1 MKKHFIIFFV
11 MVIGGLILCA
21 YLNQSN
27 YYNCIEGFDFKK
39 TYKADDNTIAIISQ
53 NRNSSY
59 TITVTNSDN
68 TTTTYTTSV
77 GDSTNKFY
85 NPDGSYAVVSADEKH
100 ITITGANKSTKIYYN
115 RSTSTTTTTT
125 DSSDDYDNYN
135 HYYGTY
141 NASVYYSSNGN
152 GYTARILD
160 TGTNKMIIVTKADG
174 TTETYY
180 VNSDYP
186 DVYNGPK
193 GSFIKLI
200 TASDGTK
207 TLSLTNSD
215 GEKVYYVKR
224 YVYTKNYSDTDNFES
239 TTSYNSSL
247 PEGIKGSEIPIG
259 YEDMYILKSQI
270 VPPVCPACPDYYLS
284 CNSNKCNSKTSGS
297 SGSGSSGSSGSGS
310 GSSGSSGS
318 GSGSSGSSGSGSG
331 SSGSGSGSSGSGSG
345 SSGSTSNSGSG
356 SNSNTGSNP
365 ATSLSNKDFSS
376 TTYNPN
382 DLNEIGNGNVSGT
395 NYKIPSTT
403 IPIPVLSDFS
413 MFGM

>member
-27 YYNCIEGFDFKK
+27 IYDRIEGFETKN
-39 TYKADDNTIAIISQ
+39 TYKADDNTIATISQ

-59 TITVTNSDN
+59 TITVTNLDK

-85 NPDGSYAVVSADEKH
+85 NPDGSYAVISKDEKQ
-100 ITITGANKSTKIYYN
+100 ITITGVNKSTKIYYN
-115 RSTSTTTTTT
+115 RPTTTE
-125 DSSDDYDNYN
+125 SSSGSNDYDNYN
-135 HYYGTY
+135 HYYRTY

-160 TGTNKMIIVTKADG
+160 TGTNKMIVVTKADG
-174 TTETYY
+174 TTEIYY

-186 DVYNGPK
+186 DIYNGPK

-200 TASDGTK
+200 TASDGSK
-207 TLSLTNSD
+207 TISLTNSD

-224 YVYTKNYSDTDNFES
+224 YVYTKNYSDTDNFEYTS
-239 TTSYNSSL
+239 SYNSSL
-247 PEGIKGSEIPIG
+247 PEGIKGSQIPIG
-259 YEDMYILKSQI
+259 LEDMYILKSQI
-270 VPPVCPACPDYYLS
+270 VPPVCPACPDYYFS
-284 CNSNKCNSKTSGS
+284 CNSNTSGSGSSSSNGTNSSGSGSNSSGSGS
-297 SGSGSSGSSGSGS
+297 SGSGSSGSGS
-310 GSSGSSGS
+310 
-318 GSGSSGSSGSGSG
+318 SGSG
-331 SSGSGSGSSGSGSG
+331 SSGSGS
-345 SSGSTSNSGSG
+345 
-356 SNSNTGSNP
+356 NP
-365 ATSLSNKDFSS
+365 ATSVSNKDMSS
-376 TTYNPN
+376 TRYNPN
-382 DLNEIGNGNVSGT
+382 DLNDIRNGNVSGT

-403 IPIPVLSDFS
+403 TPIPVLSDFS